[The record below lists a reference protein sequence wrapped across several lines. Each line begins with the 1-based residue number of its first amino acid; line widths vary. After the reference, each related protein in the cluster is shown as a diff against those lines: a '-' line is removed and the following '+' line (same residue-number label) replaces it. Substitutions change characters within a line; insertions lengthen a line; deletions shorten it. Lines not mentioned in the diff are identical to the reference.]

1 MRPLAYALLSIA
13 LAAAAVGN
21 AVGYV
26 LEFIRRTLRPVWR
39 AN

>member
-1 MRPLAYALLSIA
+1 MKPLALA
-13 LAAAAVGN
+13 LAAAAVCN
-21 AVGYV
+21 VVGYV